1 MDEVANGMA
10 FEKLQHNIMKSEEAN
25 KGVDGIAGTADDNKD
40 YGVTYFNPQEYGS
53 PESITAKMKA
63 APPKIQAPSITIRNI
78 GEPKKPT
85 RHYMA
90 LNDTVWTDPSVD
102 TRSANTGKPRKNAEF
117 KTEAPVKGGT

>member
-1 MDEVANGMA
+1 MGEVGKGMP
-10 FEKLQHNIMKSEEAN
+10 FENEQHNIMKSKEAN
-25 KGVDGIAGTADDNKD
+25 ALGNKD
-40 YGVTYFNPQEYGS
+40 FGRTYYNPQEYGS
-53 PESITAKMKA
+53 PESISAKMVA

-102 TRSANTGKPRKNAEF
+102 TRSANTGKPRKNAKF
-117 KTEAPVKGGT
+117 RTEAPVKGGT

>member
-1 MDEVANGMA
+1 MGEVANGMP
-10 FEKLQHNIMKSEEAN
+10 FENLQHNIMKSEEAN
-25 KGVDGIAGTADDNKD
+25 ALGNKD
-40 YGVTYFNPQEYGS
+40 FGRTYFNPQEYGS
-53 PESITAKMKA
+53 PESISAKMVN
-63 APPKIQAPSITIRNI
+63 APPKIKAPSITIRNI